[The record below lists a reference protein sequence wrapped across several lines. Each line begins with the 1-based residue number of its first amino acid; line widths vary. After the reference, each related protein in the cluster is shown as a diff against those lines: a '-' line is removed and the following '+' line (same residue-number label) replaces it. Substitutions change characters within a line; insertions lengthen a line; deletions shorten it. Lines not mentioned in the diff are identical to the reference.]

1 MSTGS
6 DDTPATA
13 PAGSTATATAPG
25 AIALS
30 VTGIARAYGV
40 VKALQAASLDIP
52 RGEIHALVGENG
64 SGKSTFVGI
73 VAGTVR
79 PDAGRVEI
87 AGTPCMH
94 HNPGESQAAGALT
107 VYQDGSVVQ
116 TLSIAQNLLLGTPP
130 DRRPAYRQ
138 INDWAAEL
146 LREHGLGRLD
156 VRARAATLSPGDRQL
171 FEIVRALLADPAV
184 LLLDEATSAL
194 DAAGVTVALDIMRA
208 AAAKGCAVLFVTH
221 RLGEVFRV
229 ADRISVLRDGM
240 WQGSYPAAEVDNH
253 RLVELM
259 AGRSVDVEFPPRATP
274 EEIGEVVL
282 SAQALR
288 GNGFGPAEIELR
300 AGEIVGIAGAN
311 DNGQLALLRGLAAV
325 GAPSGELLAADGK
338 RLETYGD
345 SMRAGVVFLSGDR
358 HTESLFRPLAIRE
371 NLVVGMLGEFSRLG
385 VVSWQREKES
395 VRNTVRKLGIRL
407 GSPEDLITSLSGG
420 NQQKVAL
427 GRVLA
432 GDPDVLLI
440 DEPTQGVD
448 VRSRMDIYR
457 ILRESARAGLAV
469 AIVSSDA
476 GELAGLCDRVVVVS
490 RGAIVAEIPGA
501 EATEDRIVL
510 AFAGVGHEDGE
521 RAALAAAASAPL
533 AAAVAAVAPAPVA
546 RAVGAVRRFARNHI
560 DAARLLLLVL
570 LIVGLGAYAQSQSSL
585 FLSKDNLY
593 NVFLLA
599 APLAAVAAA
608 QFVVLFVGG
617 IDISVGAAMGV
628 QVAIMSYVVQGGSLG
643 GSLLISL
650 GVAIGF
656 GIVLGTVNSIL
667 IEFAKISPVIATIAT
682 LGILQGLGL
691 MLRPTAAGSIA
702 LPLTDALT
710 RQVWIFPAPLI
721 AFAGLFVVA
730 DWVMRSSGIGLRVRA
745 VGMNPQ
751 FAYRLGVNAPRLRTL
766 SYIFCAIAAAVA
778 GIVLA
783 GQVGTGDSTVG
794 NSYTLLAIAAPVLGG
809 ASLAGGYGS
818 FVGCLLG
825 AVVLALA
832 QTLPTTLG
840 LDDAASYLLTGGLT
854 VIALLVYTTGAVTA
868 LRAALRAL
876 ARNLSRGGALV
887 ARGRAAA

>member
-1 MSTGS
+1 MTTGLDGDS
-6 DDTPATA
+6 GISAAEPPAA
-13 PAGSTATATAPG
+13 G

-30 VTGIARAYGV
+30 VRGAAKTYGV
-40 VKALQAASLDIP
+40 VKALQGASLDIP
-52 RGEIHALVGENG
+52 RGEVHALVGENG

-79 PDAGRVEI
+79 PDEGTVEI
-87 AGTPCMH
+87 AGIRCTH

-116 TLSIAQNLLLGTPP
+116 TLSVAQNLFLGTPA
-130 DRRPAYRQ
+130 DRRPPYRQ
-138 INDWAAEL
+138 VNEWAAAL
-146 LREHGLGRLD
+146 LRENGLGRLD
-156 VRARAATLSPGDRQL
+156 ARARASTLSPADRQL

-184 LLLDEATSAL
+184 LLFDESTSAL
-194 DAAGVTVALDIMRA
+194 DAAGVTVALAIMRA
-208 AAAKGCAVLFVTH
+208 AAARGCGVLFVTH
-221 RLGEVFRV
+221 RLREVFEV
-229 ADRISVLRDGM
+229 ADRISVLRDGA
-240 WQGSYPAAEVDNH
+240 WQGTYAATEVDHN

-259 AGRSVDVEFPPRATP
+259 AGRTVDVEFPPRALP

-282 SAQALR
+282 SARALR
-288 GNGFGPAEIELR
+288 GAGFGPAEVAIR
-300 AGEIVGIAGAN
+300 KGEIVGIAGAN
-311 DNGQLALLRGLAAV
+311 DNGQLELLRGLAAV
-325 GAPSGELLAADGK
+325 GGPDGELYAAEGK
-338 RLETYGD
+338 RLGTYGD
-345 SMRAGVVFLSGDR
+345 SIRAGVVFLSGDR
-358 HTESLFRPLAIRE
+358 RTESLFRPLAIRE
-371 NLVVGMLGEFSRLG
+371 NLVIGMLGKFSRLG
-385 VVSWQREKES
+385 VVSWQHERALVKE
-395 VRNTVRKLGIRL
+395 TVKRLGIRL
-407 GSPEDLITSLSGG
+407 GSPEDLLTSLSGG

-432 GDPDVLLI
+432 TEPDVLLI

-457 ILRESARAGLAV
+457 ILRESARGGLAV

-476 GELAGLCDRVVVVS
+476 GELAGLCDRVIVVS

-501 EATEDRIVL
+501 EATEDRIVH
-510 AFAGVGHEDGE
+510 AFVDAGHASTEAG
-521 RAALAAAASAPL
+521 AAAVIAATAAAAIAP
-533 AAAVAAVAPAPVA
+533 VVAPALAPVRSA
-546 RAVGAVRRFARNHI
+546 AGAIRRFATGHV
-560 DAARLLLLVL
+560 DAARLVL
-570 LIVGLGAYAQSQSSL
+570 LTLLMLGLGAYAQSQTSI
-585 FLSKDNLY
+585 FLTRDSLY

-628 QVAIMSYVVQGGSLG
+628 QVAIMSFVVQTGSLG

-650 GVAIGF
+650 GVALGF
-656 GIVLGTVNSIL
+656 GIALGAVNAFL
-667 IEFAKISPVIATIAT
+667 IEVTKISPVIATIAT
-682 LGILQGLGL
+682 LGILQGIGL
-691 MLRPTAAGSIA
+691 MLRPTAAGEINLS
-702 LPLTDALT
+702 LTDALT

-721 AFAGLFVVA
+721 ALAGIFLVA
-730 DWVMRSSGIGLRVRA
+730 DWAMRSSGWGLRVRA

-751 FAYRLGVNAPRLRTL
+751 FAFRLGVNAPRLRTL
-766 SYIFCAIAAAVA
+766 SYVFCAIVAAVG

-840 LDDAASYLLTGGLT
+840 LDDATSYLLTGILT
-854 VIALLVYTTGAVTA
+854 VAALLIYTTGAV
-868 LRAALRAL
+868 AAI
-876 ARNLSRGGALV
+876 
-887 ARGRAAA
+887 RAAARSVTRNISRAGTLLARDKAAA